1 MATIMYDAVLQLHRG
16 TKAAW
21 EKNNPILAKSEPGHE
36 SDTGRLKIGDG
47 VTPWN
52 ELDYFDVEEVFN
64 APTFYGFPETG
75 SPNVIY
81 KAEEERKIYQWSS
94 SKNKYELISCGD
106 IDSLLNRVKTTE
118 ADVLV
123 LQRTVGVAAKPE
135 SSEGAGDA
143 TEATGL
149 FKTIDDESARATAA
163 ETELG
168 ERIDK
173 ITHPVNGV
181 SDTNPILALD
191 QDKLIS
197 ATISLRYNTDDK
209 QIELIGKNGAIVSFI
224 DATAFIKDGMLNDI
238 DYYPET
244 NTLSFK
250 WNTDAGISETSVVLS
265 DIIDPY
271 ISGEGIA
278 VNGNTISV
286 KIAEDSEPFVVAD
299 ENGVRLSGILQA
311 INTAKSNTIDEINEQ
326 LAGYIKKT
334 DANGYGDILTKKEAS
349 KTYRT
354 KKEYYMS
361 RIYSDTQRFNDPAG
375 YEVRIDLPFATIPF
389 DKAGQYKIRF
399 SKLDGQFAYVSEVF
413 MNCLTN
419 SDHNIRLQVDSYSDA
434 YCAITGENTLP
445 MDGFNNN
452 PNNTLFRVG
461 DWMEYDIEIPVDGE
475 GYEVGLRIGVESG
488 SDQTVR
494 ITVYN
499 SCPGADALQP
509 CPYGNN
515 IEVDSEL
522 NAESE
527 NPVQNK
533 AIYEKFEE
541 INTFFENPQFGA
553 TVKVVGGKSKEDAGL
568 VGVYRDFKSF
578 SVSSRKFAVF
588 DYNDFLAT
596 EKLVNGKPLMVGT
609 YVGSELQ
616 LDALENQ
623 YVATDRIL
631 EDYNANSDKYYNDA
645 EHNSLRRD
653 VLLYYPLKSGQIAVI
668 ENDDILRAPTFEGD
682 YFIFKNDGG
691 AEGTYNRMYQTFWK
705 LNKLDTIDAP
715 NTVASFK
722 SVMITG
728 GENKSNTGLVQVD
741 RTFSNYGASARKFA
755 AYDYNSF
762 FTTDKLGNGKPLR
775 VCTNV
780 WTELQLDAYSNNNTA
795 TDKIIQDYTNNT
807 DKYYD
812 NGDCTR
818 RDISIYYPMK
828 DGQVAIIE
836 HGGVLRA
843 ANFEGENVTTG
854 VTRTGWVIFEND
866 DAKNG
871 SPNRMFNEYWDL
883 HKIGHI
889 SAPIADVTF
898 KNLYSQTV
906 KTPWVIFDNDGGT
919 ATTYNR
925 LYNDWWKLNKVTS
938 IDAPIADANFK
949 SVRVNGKD
957 IVQAVLAQLPIY
969 NGGVE

>member
-1 MATIMYDAVLQLHRG
+1 MATIMYDAILQLHRG

-36 SDTGRLKIGDG
+36 SDTGRIKIGDG

-52 ELDYFDVEEVFN
+52 ELDYFDVKEVVN
-64 APTFYGFPETG
+64 TPTFQGFPETG
-75 SPNVIY
+75 DPNVIY

-123 LQRTVGVAAKPE
+123 LQKTVGVAAKPE
-135 SSEGAGDA
+135 SSEGTGDA

-149 FKTIDDESARATAA
+149 FKAIDDESARATAA

-173 ITHPVNGV
+173 ISHPVNGV
-181 SDTNPILALD
+181 SDNNSILALD

-197 ATISLRYNTDDK
+197 ATIALRYNTDDK
-209 QIELIGKNGAIVSFI
+209 QIELTGKNGAIVSFI
-224 DATAFIKDGMLNDI
+224 DATNFIKDGMLNDI
-238 DYYPET
+238 DYIPET
-244 NTLSFK
+244 NTLTFK

-271 ISGEGIA
+271 VSGEGIS
-278 VNGNTISV
+278 VNGNMISV

-299 ENGVRLSGILQA
+299 ENGIRLSGILQA
-311 INTAKSNTIDEINEQ
+311 INTAKSNTINEINEQ
-326 LAGYIKKT
+326 LVGYIKKT
-334 DANGYGDILTKKEAS
+334 DASGYNDILTKKEAS

-361 RIYSDTQRFNDPAG
+361 KIYSDTQRFNNPDG
-375 YEVRIDLPFATIPF
+375 YTTRIDIPFATIPF
-389 DKAGQYKIRF
+389 EKAGQYKIRF
-399 SKLDGQFAYVSEVF
+399 TKLEGQFVYLSEVF
-413 MNCLTN
+413 MNCLTD
-419 SDHNIRLQVDSYSDA
+419 SIHNIRLQVDSYSDA
-434 YCAITGENTLP
+434 YCAITGGNTLP
-445 MDGFNNN
+445 MDGSGDN
-452 PNNTLFRVG
+452 PANTLFRVN
-461 DWMEYDIEIPVDGE
+461 DWVEYDIEIPVDGE
-475 GYEVGLRIGVESG
+475 GYEVGIKIGGEPG

-494 ITVYN
+494 LTVYN

-509 CPYGNN
+509 CPYGNS
-515 IEVDSEL
+515 IEVDNEL

-541 INTFFENPQFGA
+541 MDAFFKAPQFGA
-553 TVKVVGGKSKEDAGL
+553 TVKVVGGEKE
-568 VGVYRDFKSF
+568 
-578 SVSSRKFAVF
+578 
-588 DYNDFLAT
+588 
-596 EKLVNGKPLMVGT
+596 
-609 YVGSELQ
+609 
-616 LDALENQ
+616 
-623 YVATDRIL
+623 TD
-631 EDYNANSDKYYNDA
+631 
-645 EHNSLRRD
+645 
-653 VLLYYPLKSGQIAVI
+653 
-668 ENDDILRAPTFEGD
+668 
-682 YFIFKNDGG
+682 
-691 AEGTYNRMYQTFWK
+691 
-705 LNKLDTIDAP
+705 
-715 NTVASFK
+715 
-722 SVMITG
+722 TG
-728 GENKSNTGLVQVD
+728 RVEIN
-741 RTFSNYGASARKFA
+741 RTFSNYDASARKFA

-795 TDKIIQDYTNNT
+795 TDKIVQDYANNT

-854 VTRTGWVIFEND
+854 VTRTGWLIFEND
-866 DAKNG
+866 DLKNG

-919 ATTYNR
+919 ADSYNR
-925 LYNDWWKLNKVTS
+925 LYNDWWKLNKVKT
-938 IDAPIADANFK
+938 IDAPIADASFR
-949 SVRVNGKD
+949 SVRIGGQD
-957 IVQAVLAQLPIY
+957 IIEKIFSLLPIY
-969 NGGVE
+969 EGGVE